1 MNQIAAAILV
11 LSASICGYAA
21 SVRPNTDG
29 FGGIMSLIA
38 LGLGLWGGLGLLAAV
53 TTEREYHLLDDDDI
67 EPAPVRRPPLGLTRF
82 RSNVVS
88 SRIPTTTESILGSAS
103 RDYRLS
109 PETNAQVSMA
119 AEVNGRSR
127 HDIVEDILQKNL
139 PRYSSRVA

>member
-1 MNQIAAAILV
+1 MNQVAAAILV

-29 FGGIMSLIA
+29 FGGIMSLVA

-53 TTEREYHLLDDDDI
+53 TTERDFLLDDDEID
-67 EPAPVRRPPLGLTRF
+67 PLSTRSTSPLGLTRF
-82 RSNVVS
+82 HSRVAP
-88 SRIPTTTESILGSAS
+88 SRISPTTDSVLGAAS

-119 AEVNGRSR
+119 AQVNGQSR
-127 HDIVEDILQKNL
+127 QDVVEDVLQKNL